1 MQHSHSREGK
11 WTLRQS
17 VNSPP
22 FYKRKGVARLCQL
35 VTESSQKP
43 VPLYLRQIL
52 ILSFLVCLDI

>member
-1 MQHSHSREGK
+1 MQHSQSREGK

-22 FYKRKGVARLCQL
+22 FYKRLCQL
-35 VTESSQKP
+35 VTESSHKP
-43 VPLYLRQIL
+43 VSLYLRQIL